1 MSTKLRV
8 FVSSTMKDLGDARR
22 AVVERLR
29 SLNLEPVNAEEM
41 SPDGRSSWDVI
52 RSEID
57 TSNLFILLS
66 GESYGWIPTSGP
78 GAGEGRSVIPPLSVR
93 FTIR

>member
-1 MSTKLRV
+1 MLNRRKRLSSKLRV

-29 SLNLEPVNAEEM
+29 SLNLEPINAEDM
-41 SPDGRSSWDVI
+41 NPDGRSSWDVI

-66 GESYGWIPTSGP
+66 GESYDRRPPNGSCGP
-78 GAGEGRSVIPPLSVR
+78 LAS
-93 FTIR
+93 